1 MGALAGLMGPQLV
14 GHHLDPVT
22 LLVEGVI
29 LAVLVVGFG
38 AIWLRERRR
47 RVDRSR
53 RIPELRD

>member
-1 MGALAGLMGPQLV
+1 MGALPRLIAPRLI
-14 GHHLDPVT
+14 GHHLDPAT
-22 LLVEGVI
+22 LVVEGVI

-53 RIPELRD
+53 RVPELRE

>member
-1 MGALAGLMGPQLV
+1 MAPHLV

-22 LLVEGVI
+22 LVAEGLI
-29 LAVLVVGFG
+29 LAVLIVGFG

-53 RIPELRD
+53 RVPELRD

>member
-1 MGALAGLMGPQLV
+1 MTIPRLV
-14 GHHLDPVT
+14 AHHLDPAT
-22 LLVEGVI
+22 LAVEGVI

-53 RIPELRD
+53 GVPKLRE

>member
-1 MGALAGLMGPQLV
+1 MMVTRLV
-14 GHHLDPVT
+14 GHHLDPAT
-22 LLVEGVI
+22 LVAEAVI

-53 RIPELRD
+53 RVPELRE

>member
-1 MGALAGLMGPQLV
+1 MGALPGLI

-22 LLVEGVI
+22 LAVEGAI
-29 LAVLVVGFG
+29 LVLLVLGFG

-53 RIPELRD
+53 RVPDLRD

>member
-1 MGALAGLMGPQLV
+1 MGLV
-14 GHHLDPVT
+14 PRLIGHHVDPVS
-22 LLVEGVI
+22 LAVEAGI
-29 LAVLVVGFG
+29 LAVLALVFG

>member
-1 MGALAGLMGPQLV
+1 MMVAPLV
-14 GHHLDPVT
+14 GHHLDPAM
-22 LLVEGVI
+22 LAVEGVI

-53 RIPELRD
+53 SVPELRE

>member
-1 MGALAGLMGPQLV
+1 MGALPRLI
-14 GHHLDPVT
+14 GHHLDPLT
-22 LLVEGVI
+22 LTLEAAV
-29 LAVLVVGFG
+29 LAVLLVGFG

>member
-1 MGALAGLMGPQLV
+1 MMVPRLV
-14 GHHLDPVT
+14 GHHLDPAT
-22 LLVEGVI
+22 LAVEGVI

-53 RIPELRD
+53 SVAELRE